1 MSTAYDNLNEKEID
15 SAKLADIELNTVQ
28 DFTIKEKPIY
38 SFVKRL
44 LDIIFS
50 ATFMIVLLPLF
61 IIISIVI
68 LIDDHSAGS
77 IFKQERCG
85 KNGKIFTLYKFRTMC
100 PDAEKKLDSLR
111 KSNEMDGPV
120 FKIKKDPRIT
130 KVGSFL
136 RATSLDELPQL
147 LNIFLGDMSIVG
159 PRPALPKEVE
169 KYLPIHRARLLV
181 KPGLTCYWQVEPNRN
196 SISFD
201 GWMELD
207 RKYISE
213 RSLLLDLK
221 LVFKTFIV
229 VFNRE
234 GC

>member
-1 MSTAYDNLNEKEID
+1 MSTAYDNLDKNEID
-15 SAKLADIELNTVQ
+15 SVKLAEIELNDVQ
-28 DFTIKEKPIY
+28 DFTIKEKPVY
-38 SFVKRL
+38 SFIKRF
-44 LDIIFS
+44 LDIVLS
-50 ATFMIVLLPLF
+50 VTSLVVLLPVF

-68 LIDDHSAGS
+68 LIDDHSAGP

-85 KNGKIFTLYKFRTMC
+85 KNGKVFTLYKFRTMC
-100 PDAEKKLDSLR
+100 PDAEKKLNELK

-130 KVGSFL
+130 KVGRFL

-147 LNIFLGDMSIVG
+147 LNILFGDMSIVG

-169 KYLPIHRARLLV
+169 EYLPIHRVRLLV
-181 KPGLTCYWQVEPNRN
+181 KPGLTCYWQVEPDRN

-207 RKYISE
+207 RKYILE
-213 RSLLLDLK
+213 RNLLLDIK
-221 LVFKTFIV
+221 LVFKTFTV